1 MSATD
6 PDCGVNAI
14 VNYTMGDG
22 FGKYREFEVNPS
34 SGEICIS
41 AALDHEKR
49 NIYEFPIL
57 ATDRGTYSPTT
68 EKATGFRMRNPD
80 ATSIT
85 RTPHLMS
92 PCVPLHAVCLHYLYL
107 LFATT
112 HHAGGLS
119 TTAMVKIQVMDVNDN
134 RPTFYPREY
143 NVSLRERETVNSPVV
158 VVVATDRDAGK
169 YGTVRYAIV
178 AGNEEGLFRVEMSS
192 GEIFLTRPL
201 TRARLAHRLN
211 ISATDGGGL
220 RSTYDAEV
228 LITVID
234 SSHQP
239 PIFESNRYLF
249 SVREDAQ
256 RNSVIGT
263 VSASSVTGKLSSTS
277 RRIGE
282 KPQRERRT
290 KKKSK

>member
-22 FGKYREFEVNPS
+22 FISKYREFEVNPS
-34 SGEICIS
+34 SGEICIATS
-41 AALDHEKR
+41 LDHERR

-57 ATDRGTYSPTT
+57 ATDRG
-68 EKATGFRMRNPD
+68 
-80 ATSIT
+80 
-85 RTPHLMS
+85 
-92 PCVPLHAVCLHYLYL
+92 
-107 LFATT
+107 
-112 HHAGGLS
+112 GLS
-119 TTAMVKIQVMDVNDN
+119 TTAMVKIQVIDVNDN

-143 NVSLRERETVNSPVV
+143 NVSLRERETMTSPVV
-158 VVVATDRDAGK
+158 VVVATDKDAGK

-178 AGNEEGLFRVEMSS
+178 AGNEENLFRVDPST
-192 GEIFLTRPL
+192 GELFLMRPL
-201 TRARLAHRLN
+201 TRSRLAHRIN

-220 RSTYDAEV
+220 RSTHDAEV
-228 LITVID
+228 LVTVID

-256 RNSVIGT
+256 RNTVVGT
-263 VSASSVTGKLSSTS
+263 VAASSVTGEKGNHQSQSSFFLSFLEPRQSMLE
-277 RRIGE
+277 RE
-282 KPQRERRT
+282 K
-290 KKKSK
+290 